1 MDNFSVSP
9 RKHPQRSQRVDY
21 HLLNDGSDEEAP
33 PEDRV
38 IKRFRSNIG
47 STDSSQQ
54 SELNDDGQVDT
65 SSVSTESESS
75 RKNPPNQSLWVQ
87 FDVSALPGKLWWPK
101 RGKGPIEDREIR
113 CKRSTSTSN
122 MRFHLTKHGIS
133 ITGSECNN
141 EDERSGT
148 KQPSIASFFQ
158 KRALDNAA
166 KFLER
171 NLVRWIVL
179 NNMAFDAI
187 ESPTFQQIFQDLGIS
202 LPFSSRMTMARRID
216 TEFQSCRT
224 QLIDELDRTSKIL
237 RPYSELLVTG

>member
-47 STDSSQQ
+47 SSGVELITSDDSASQLNQLPADSSQQ

-113 CKRSTSTSN
+113 CKRCHWTTTDSARATSTSN

-179 NNMAFDAI
+179 NNM
-187 ESPTFQQIFQDLGIS
+187 
-202 LPFSSRMTMARRID
+202 
-216 TEFQSCRT
+216 
-224 QLIDELDRTSKIL
+224 
-237 RPYSELLVTG
+237 